1 MRKPYKRGL
10 KADVGGLA
18 FMDCQ
23 SSFSQSV
30 QKAMKGTPGDDGIE
44 GLKAVS
50 GSLTD
55 SWLTLYNDLERV

>member
-1 MRKPYKRGL
+1 
-10 KADVGGLA
+10 
-18 FMDCQ
+18 MDCQ